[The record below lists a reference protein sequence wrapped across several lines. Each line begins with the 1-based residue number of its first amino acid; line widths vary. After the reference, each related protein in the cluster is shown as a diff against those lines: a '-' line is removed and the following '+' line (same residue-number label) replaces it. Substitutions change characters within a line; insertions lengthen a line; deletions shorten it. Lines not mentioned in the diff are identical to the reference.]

1 MKKEDKG
8 VVIEQLKSVIAD
20 YSHLYLADIGGLDS
34 AQTSDLRRKCF
45 KSEVKL
51 FVVKNSLLRRAL
63 ESSEIDYSPMFDALT
78 GETSI
83 MLSNTGNAPAK
94 LIKEFS
100 KSAGKPA
107 LKAAYVEEAFY
118 GADQLDTL
126 AALKSKN
133 ELIGDIIGLLQSPL
147 KNILSGLK
155 AREDKQDVVE
165 E

>member
-20 YSHLYLADIGGLDS
+20 YSHLYLADIGGLNS

-94 LIKEFS
+94 LIFNH
-100 KSAGKPA
+100 
-107 LKAAYVEEAFY
+107 F
-118 GADQLDTL
+118 
-126 AALKSKN
+126 
-133 ELIGDIIGLLQSPL
+133 
-147 KNILSGLK
+147 
-155 AREDKQDVVE
+155 
-165 E
+165 